1 MIQPRNARIVFLLA
15 VGLFS
20 VSTVYGSSHSV
31 EHFIREALAANPGT
45 QAALY
50 RVASARAA
58 LKQARSA
65 YYPRLSAGASYT
77 ITDNPP
83 QSFMM
88 QLNQGRLDMTSPT
101 FDPNNPDDTE
111 NIRLSLALRYRLY
124 DGQRGAST
132 AMAKLGQRVAD
143 CQYRAARNALVH
155 EVTRGYY
162 QVLQAQAFATVQ
174 AQSLKSLEESLRVA
188 RERFEAGSAVK
199 TDVLNLEVQAAQA
212 REDLIRA
219 RNGGKLAIAALN
231 MAIGRDIVP
240 DTGIA
245 APDQL
250 PASPMPVSMEGDSAV
265 KTRAEFQLA
274 ELMVRIRELTYKKSK
289 RERGPVVN
297 AFGSFDWDGED
308 LSEQEESYLAGIA
321 MEWEWFSGFQDQ
333 GAVDQARDE
342 WRAAEQER
350 DQIRNQLLLDLRQAV
365 LEAQAAQERLGV
377 MRKSVSSAE
386 EALRITRERYK
397 EGSSDITVLLM
408 SEVGLT
414 ATRTRDTAATYDYQV
429 ALSNMDRARGALAT
443 RYETEQ

>member
-1 MIQPRNARIVFLLA
+1 MGSAERVQRWRSSGSVWQIASTGQP
-15 VGLFS
+15 GMPLFMKS
-20 VSTVYGSSHSV
+20 
-31 EHFIREALAANPGT
+31 REAT
-45 QAALY
+45 T
-50 RVASARAA
+50 RFC
-58 LKQARSA
+58 K
-65 YYPRLSAGASYT
+65 PRHSRR
-77 ITDNPP
+77 
-83 QSFMM
+83 F
-88 QLNQGRLDMTSPT
+88 
-101 FDPNNPDDTE
+101 
-111 NIRLSLALRYRLY
+111 
-124 DGQRGAST
+124 
-132 AMAKLGQRVAD
+132 KL
-143 CQYRAARNALVH
+143 
-155 EVTRGYY
+155 
-162 QVLQAQAFATVQ
+162 
-174 AQSLKSLEESLRVA
+174 LEESLRVA

-265 KTRAEFQLA
+265 KTRAEFHLA

-342 WRAAEQER
+342 WRAAEQEP